1 MRPGPIFRESLQ
13 VHLVEGHGFAA
24 YFYLMIFLTPVVFL
38 TLFLPSLEA
47 QVWIGPAQVFK
58 VSVVAAMILIVYFS
72 LKLANQE
79 FAPWR
84 YISLKRR
91 LVDENLS
98 PTEIAG
104 DHLALLALQI
114 LILALLSA
122 PLLVWAGAI
131 ARVSAAAIFSV
142 FALIFFYALAVGV
155 WGLAALALWERKLET
170 RQVFVR
176 AFFIATVFVS
186 AAIYLPLNSI
196 AFLLSFLEEKE
207 LARLILLGI
216 NWPASAVHFT
226 FHALL
231 LGAGLWIYR
240 CALIKRIES

>member
-1 MRPGPIFRESLQ
+1 MRPGPIFREALQ
-13 VHLVEGHGFAA
+13 IHLVEGHGFGA
-24 YFYLMIFLTPVVFL
+24 YCYLMIFLTPVVFL
-38 TLFLPSLEA
+38 TLFLPSLET

-58 VSVVAAMILIVYFS
+58 VSVVAAMILIAYFS
-72 LKLANQE
+72 LKAANQE

-84 YISLKRR
+84 YIALKRR
-91 LVDENLS
+91 LVDEKLT
-98 PTEIAG
+98 PAEIAR

-114 LILALLSA
+114 VLLVLLAA

-131 ARVSAAAIFSV
+131 ARAPAAAIFAV
-142 FALIFFYALAVGV
+142 FLLIVFYAFAYGV

-176 AFFIATVFVS
+176 AFFIAAVFVS
-186 AAIYLPLNSI
+186 AALYLPLNSI

-207 LARLILLGI
+207 LARLSLFGAR
-216 NWPASAVHFT
+216 WPAGVAHFA

-231 LGAGLWIYR
+231 LGLGLWIYR
-240 CALIKRIES
+240 RALRARIES

>member
-1 MRPGPIFRESLQ
+1 M
-13 VHLVEGHGFAA
+13 
-24 YFYLMIFLTPVVFL
+24 
-38 TLFLPSLEA
+38 
-47 QVWIGPAQVFK
+47 
-58 VSVVAAMILIVYFS
+58 
-72 LKLANQE
+72 
-79 FAPWR
+79 
-84 YISLKRR
+84 
-91 LVDENLS
+91 
-98 PTEIAG
+98 
-104 DHLALLALQI
+104 
-114 LILALLSA
+114 LLSA

-131 ARVSAAAIFSV
+131 ARVPAAAIFSV

-186 AAIYLPLNSI
+186 AAVYLPLNSI

-216 NWPASAVHFT
+216 HWPASAVHFA

-231 LGAGLWIYR
+231 LGSGLWIYR
-240 CALIKRIES
+240 RALIERIES

>member
-13 VHLVEGHGFAA
+13 IHLVEGHGFAA
-24 YFYLMIFLTPVVFL
+24 YFYLMILLTPVVFL

-58 VSVVAAMILIVYFS
+58 VSVVAAMVLIVYFS
-72 LKLANQE
+72 LKAANRE

-98 PTEIAG
+98 PAAIAG

-114 LILALLSA
+114 ILLVLLSA

-131 ARVSAAAIFSV
+131 ARVPAAAIFSV
-142 FALIFFYALAVGV
+142 FALMFFYALAVGV

-186 AAIYLPLNSI
+186 AAVYLPLNSI

-216 NWPASAVHFT
+216 HWPASAVHFA

-231 LGAGLWIYR
+231 LGSGLWIYR
-240 CALIKRIES
+240 RALIKRIES